1 MSGRPTKK
9 SEQRPERRQED
20 GAARRPA
27 KLTVASSPHM
37 AGRDSTRMLMLD
49 VLIALMP
56 ALIFSGCYFFGP
68 WAFVVTAVS
77 AAGCCLLLT
86 GRWGWESMVRPWT
99 QRETALR
106 GERSCSSFPHR

>member
-56 ALIFSGCYFFGP
+56 ALIFSGC
-68 WAFVVTAVS
+68 
-77 AAGCCLLLT
+77 
-86 GRWGWESMVRPWT
+86 
-99 QRETALR
+99 
-106 GERSCSSFPHR
+106 